1 MIKNIPNFI
10 YGTAWKEESTTHLVE
25 LALKSGFRAIDTAN
39 QPKHY
44 SEALVGEALL
54 KMAKNGI
61 SRNQIWLQSKFT
73 SIGGQD
79 HRLPYDEKA
88 DIATQV
94 RQSFAST
101 IENLHTDYLDSYLLH
116 GPYNYP
122 LLGVEDFEVWKVLEE
137 LYQSGATKMIG
148 ISNVNLKQLQMLV
161 EGAAIKPMF
170 VQNRCYASK
179 GWDKEVRNFC
189 QKHNIYYQGFSLLT
203 ANPQIVQNSAL
214 RAIAKKYQVGST
226 QIIFCFCQQIGIIPL
241 TGTSNEEHMKADLNI
256 FDLELLDEEIE
267 FIKML

>member
-10 YGTAWKEESTTHLVE
+10 YGTAWKEEATTHLVE

-39 QPKHY
+39 QAKHY

-61 SRNQIWLQSKFT
+61 GRNQIWLQSKFT

-79 HRLPYDEKA
+79 HRLPYDKEA

-94 RQSFAST
+94 KQSFAST
-101 IENLHTDYLDSYLLH
+101 LEHLHTDYLDSYLLH

-137 LYQSGATKMIG
+137 FYQKGTAKMIG
-148 ISNVNLKQLQMLV
+148 ISNVNLKQLEMLIEV
-161 EGAAIKPMF
+161 ATIKPNF

-179 GWDKEVRNFC
+179 SWDKEVRNFC
-189 QKHNIYYQGFSLLT
+189 QKHDIHYQGFSLLT
-203 ANPQIVQNSAL
+203 ANPQILQNSVLA
-214 RAIAKKYQVGST
+214 AIARKYQVRSE
-226 QIIFCFCQQIGIIPL
+226 QIIFRFCHQIGITPL

-256 FDLELLDEEIE
+256 FNFELLDEEIGL
-267 FIKML
+267 IKGL